1 MASGGPRAGPTGLK
15 VRRVSGRARGVR
27 LPAARRVSCPGPRA
41 VGCFRECYPGP
52 AARPGGDGTPA
63 RRRNVTEDTAATT
76 AVPGQRDPATAS
88 RETTQDHVTV
98 CMPAE
103 GAYLSVL
110 RTATA
115 GLAARLD
122 FTLDEIEDLRI
133 AVDEACAMLLSQAI
147 PGTNLECAFDLGAED
162 MTITV
167 SVTAA
172 EPQTARPGHLRLDR
186 ALRPGRD
193 RRLPARG
200 RRPGVHRAVQAPG
213 EPGAGAASGSR
224 SG

>member
-1 MASGGPRAGPTGLK
+1 M
-15 VRRVSGRARGVR
+15 
-27 LPAARRVSCPGPRA
+27 
-41 VGCFRECYPGP
+41 
-52 AARPGGDGTPA
+52 
-63 RRRNVTEDTAATT
+63 TEDTAATT
-76 AVPGQRDPATAS
+76 AVPGQRDPGPRDPGSRESGTAQAD

-98 CMPAE
+98 SMPAE

-133 AVDEACAMLLSQAI
+133 AVDEACAMLLTQAI
-147 PGTNLECAFDLGAED
+147 PGTTLDCAFDLGTEE

-167 SVTAA
+167 SVIAA
-172 EPQTARPGHLRLDR
+172 EPRMPPRDTFAWTVLSALAGTVDSRLGADDQVSIVLRK
-186 ALRPGRD
+186 
-193 RRLPARG
+193 RREVP
-200 RRPGVHRAVQAPG
+200 
-213 EPGAGAASGSR
+213 R